1 MKKKIGGD
9 CILFTFG
16 GIVYGLIEILWRKY
30 THWSML
36 ITGGLCFIVLYK
48 AFKKLAEYSMIIK
61 CVAGSTIITSI
72 EIVSGCVFNIIMKLK
87 VWDYSRLPMNLCGQ
101 VCLLYSVLWG
111 FLCIPIV
118 FVCTMINRKW
128 KL

>member
-9 CILFTFG
+9 CILFTLG

-72 EIVSGCVFNIIMKLK
+72 EFVSGCVFNIIMKLK

-118 FVCTMINRKW
+118 FICTMINRKW

>member
-9 CILFTFG
+9 CILFTLG

-72 EIVSGCVFNIIMKLK
+72 EFVSGCVFNIIMKLK